1 MSRWILTFT
10 DDGKYPTVVEKGESY
25 ICFSMHSD
33 ICMLHQLRKR
43 GFIHDVDLSTESA
56 ACSQVLSWG
65 MTPFFWTHIEL
76 ITMLETY
83 DIPNSSQ
90 CLYKFVSKCPFQ
102 DTTLWICNY
111 LLILILCF
119 PNIPTMFVQKT
130 SRGFRNPI
138 PQKKDTSRFAL
149 FCIWKRWWPSCCIS
163 QHQIVQSLCAEIYGA
178 STGGWLVLG
187 PGNLKFLRFQWVLLF
202 SYAKKSGEKWKTN
215 FATNAKIYNVRGS
228 E

>member
-33 ICMLHQLRKR
+33 ICMLHQLRN
-43 GFIHDVDLSTESA
+43 VDLSTTWIYRPKVRHVRRFYHEA
-56 ACSQVLSWG
+56 WHL
-65 MTPFFWTHIEL
+65 FFWTRIEL

-163 QHQIVQSLCAEIYGA
+163 QYQIVQSLCAEIYGA

-202 SYAKKSGEKWKTN
+202 SYAKKGGEKWKTN

>member
-56 ACSQVLSWG
+56 AC
-65 MTPFFWTHIEL
+65 
-76 ITMLETY
+76 Y
-83 DIPNSSQ
+83 SSQ